1 MLISLRQIEDLGK
14 ALRFLIPQERLASAE
29 TVFIKPNL
37 GYSAPYPMT
46 TSLESLR
53 ETIGYLKAMKSNL
66 NIKVGEGSTSRTS
79 SHENAKSLG
88 VIALLQGE
96 NIQFIDLEQDD
107 FEVVDGIG
115 VPNTLINA
123 DLRISLP
130 CIKIFRQSE
139 LVLSCAI
146 KNYLGIPPRALHS
159 EEIAHRRD
167 SFHKDINNS
176 VAEVYR
182 VIQKV
187 APFEIHIADGTRI
200 LMGQE
205 NTGREKKWGRILV
218 GSNADEIDMALC
230 EKFGLDLPPYLLF
243 LRNFPPMPLD
253 A

>member
-1 MLISLRQIEDLGK
+1 MFISLRQIKDLGN
-14 ALRFLIPQERLASAE
+14 ALTLLIPQERLAKAE

-37 GYSAPYPMT
+37 GYPSPYPIT
-46 TSLESLR
+46 TSLESLKV
-53 ETIGYLKAMKSNL
+53 TIDYLKAMKDDL
-66 NIKVGEGSTSRTS
+66 TIEVGEGSTSRTS
-79 SHENAKSLG
+79 SYENAKNLG
-88 VIALLQGE
+88 VIAFLQRE
-96 NIQFIDLEQDD
+96 KIQFIDLDQDD

-115 VPNTLINA
+115 VPNTVTNA

-139 LVLSCAI
+139 LVLSCAV

-159 EEIAHRRD
+159 EEIIHRRD

-187 APFEIHIADGTRI
+187 APFEMHIVDGTRI
-200 LMGQE
+200 LIGQE
-205 NTGREKKWGRILV
+205 NIGREKNWGRIIV
-218 GSNADEIDMALC
+218 GPNADEIDMALC
-230 EKFGLDLPPYLLF
+230 EKFGLKLPLYLLF
-243 LRNFPPMPLD
+243 LRDFRSMPLD